1 MENVTMTAEE
11 RREFEAYRAE
21 KAKKEAAARRKQQR
35 ADYAGMVDDELCT
48 TLPILKELSEQI
60 KVVKGTVFGNFEA
73 ILKMKS
79 DVLGLTKEMQHSHT
93 FTSSDSRFR
102 LTLGVNTIDSYRDT
116 VEDGIAMVKAYI
128 QSLAKDDTSKA
139 LVNAVLR
146 LLSRDQS
153 GNIKASRVL
162 QLRKM
167 AQETGDLLVERGS
180 IVIGN
185 TDSQIAESVLVAMRG
200 EWKECPLIGGEVKKI
215 LGGQVDVMWRGEVKK
230 MLEACGLDVQKVS
243 ISEDNIITVE

>member
-11 RREFEAYRAE
+11 RQEFEAYRAD
-21 KAKKEAAARRKQQR
+21 KHKKEAAAQRKQQR
-35 ADYAGMVDDELCT
+35 ENYASMVDDELRT
-48 TLPILKELSEQI
+48 TLPVLQELSEQI
-60 KVVKGTVFGNFEA
+60 KTVKNTVFGNFDA

-79 DVLGLTKEMQHSHT
+79 EVLGLTKDDQRSHT
-93 FTSSDSRFR
+93 FTTSDSKLR
-102 LTLGVNTIDSYRDT
+102 LTLGVNTIDGYRDT

-128 QSLAKDDTSKA
+128 ESLAKDETSKA

-167 AQETGDLLVERGS
+167 AEETGNERFIEGVQIIEESYQPTETKKYIRAEYKNEKGAWVNIPLGMTDVE
-180 IVIGN
+180 
-185 TDSQIAESVLVAMRG
+185 
-200 EWKECPLIGGEVKKI
+200 
-215 LGGQVDVMWRGEVKK
+215 
-230 MLEACGLDVQKVS
+230 
-243 ISEDNIITVE
+243 

>member
-1 MENVTMTAEE
+1 MENVTMTADE

-21 KAKKEAAARRKQQR
+21 KQKKEAAERRKQQR
-35 ADYAGMVDDELCT
+35 TDYAAMVDDEVRT
-48 TLPILKELSEQI
+48 TLPVLRELSEQI
-60 KVVKGTVFGNFEA
+60 KTVKSTVFGNFDA

-79 DVLGLTKEMQHSHT
+79 EVLGLTKDDQRSHT
-93 FTSSDSRFR
+93 FTTSDSKLR
-102 LTLGVNTIDSYRDT
+102 LTLGVNTIDGYRDT

-128 QSLAKDDTSKA
+128 ESLAKDETSKA

-167 AQETGDLLVERGS
+167 AEETGNERFIEGVQIIEESYQPTETKKYIRAEYKNEKGAWVNIPLGMTDVE
-180 IVIGN
+180 
-185 TDSQIAESVLVAMRG
+185 
-200 EWKECPLIGGEVKKI
+200 
-215 LGGQVDVMWRGEVKK
+215 
-230 MLEACGLDVQKVS
+230 
-243 ISEDNIITVE
+243 

>member
-11 RREFEAYRAE
+11 RQEFEAYRAE
-21 KAKKEAAARRKQQR
+21 KQKKAAAAQRKQQR
-35 ADYAGMVDDELCT
+35 ENYASMVDDELRA
-48 TLPILKELSEQI
+48 TLPVLQELSGQI
-60 KVVKGTVFGNFEA
+60 KTVKNTVFGNFDA

-79 DVLGLTKEMQHSHT
+79 EVLGLTKDDQRSHT
-93 FTSSDSRFR
+93 FTTSDSKLR
-102 LTLGVNTIDSYRDT
+102 LTLGVNTIDGYRDT

-128 QSLAKDDTSKA
+128 ESLAKDETSKA

-167 AQETGDLLVERGS
+167 AEETGNERFIEGVQIIEESYQPTATKKYIRAEYKNEKGAWVNIPLGMTDVE
-180 IVIGN
+180 
-185 TDSQIAESVLVAMRG
+185 
-200 EWKECPLIGGEVKKI
+200 
-215 LGGQVDVMWRGEVKK
+215 
-230 MLEACGLDVQKVS
+230 
-243 ISEDNIITVE
+243 